1 MGRMVRT
8 NIVIDED
15 LVERVRR
22 QYGLDSKRETVDFAL
37 RSVLGREEGV
47 SPQRAALALE
57 GTWADVT
64 DEELKAIY
72 GEDWWGDG

>member
-15 LVERVRR
+15 LVEKVRE
-22 QYGLDSKRETVDFAL
+22 QYGLRSKRETVNFAL
-37 RSVLGREEGV
+37 RTVLERAEGI
-47 SPQRAALALE
+47 SPQRAALALQ

-64 DEELKAIY
+64 DEELKQIY
-72 GEDWWGDG
+72 GDDWWGD

>member
-15 LVERVRR
+15 LVERVRA

-37 RSVLGREEGV
+37 RAVLNVKEGV
-47 SPQRAALALE
+47 SPQRAALALR

-64 DEELKAIY
+64 DAELKRIY
-72 GEDWWGDG
+72 GDDWWGD